1 MTNLTAIAKHIKKA
15 IENTGHFEILSKD
28 IGVPLVAFR
37 LNKVKGTHGGEHK
50 RLYDEF
56 QLADRMRIAGWVLP
70 AYKMP
75 EGAEHVKL
83 MRITI
88 REDFSMTM
96 ADQVIKK
103 LVESVEWLDNH
114 FTISK
119 DDLNDMASKALG
131 RQFKRMDSKVLGSFG
146 ELLKQC

>member
-1 MTNLTAIAKHIKKA
+1 
-15 IENTGHFEILSKD
+15 
-28 IGVPLVAFR
+28 
-37 LNKVKGTHGGEHK
+37 
-50 RLYDEF
+50 
-56 QLADRMRIAGWVLP
+56 VLP

-146 ELLKQC
+146 ELLKPC